1 MDEVESQ
8 EPIYRLIG
16 LHSVWRKYAVV
27 EGSSRFLVTRI
38 LNEGTG
44 INTVHLLEKAEEYQ
58 QWTLEVSSSHSCIP
72 EVERVVPHADGVD
85 LFIAMPLGMT
95 LSTLVHRVGPLRVPI
110 VASILKTIS
119 TALSEVHEK
128 GRGHYALNLDR
139 VVLDETGTLTLLD
152 LGLCSLLESIRG
164 PIVFPHPSWEYL
176 HSDSSCTA
184 PEMLRNTRR
193 SQEVDVF
200 SISAMAF
207 HLLTGSSAYV
217 GGDQLEVYSQVRT
230 GNRPNLIDYRR
241 EMNPKIGRAITTGLS
256 PHAHERPSSVSE
268 WAESAFGEL
277 DRLDVLSETARYYES
292 VLNDWFYDAYFKTIG
307 EPAVLDPFV
316 SSLLKSSQSTGNKQ
330 PLEMV
335 FETMRTTRDTRERS
349 GKMMAYFTGFAVLF
363 ASVGLAL
370 LYFFIRR

>member
-1 MDEVESQ
+1 MDVVESQ

-38 LNEGTG
+38 LSEGSG
-44 INTVHLLEKAEEYQ
+44 IDTVHLLEKAEEYQ
-58 QWTLEVSSSHSCIP
+58 RWTQEVSSSHSCIP
-72 EVERVVPHADGVD
+72 KVERVVPHADGVD
-85 LFIAMPLGMT
+85 LFIGMPLGMT
-95 LSTLVHRVGPLRVPI
+95 LGTLVHRAGPLRVPT
-110 VASILKTIS
+110 VASLFKTIA
-119 TALSEVHEK
+119 TALNEVHEK
-128 GRGHYALNLDR
+128 GQGHYALNLDR
-139 VVLDETGTLTLLD
+139 VILDQHGTLTLLD

-176 HSDSSCTA
+176 HSDSSSTA
-184 PEMLRNTRR
+184 PEMLRNTKRG
-193 SQEVDVF
+193 QGTDVF
-200 SISAMAF
+200 ALSAMAF

-217 GGDQLEVYSQVRT
+217 GGDQLEVYSQIRS
-230 GNRPNLIDYRR
+230 GNRPNLLDYRR

-256 PHAHERPSSVSE
+256 PHPHERQSSVSE

-277 DRLDVLSETARYYES
+277 ERLDVLSETVRHYDS

-316 SSLLKSSQSTGNKQ
+316 SSLLKSSQQTGNKQ